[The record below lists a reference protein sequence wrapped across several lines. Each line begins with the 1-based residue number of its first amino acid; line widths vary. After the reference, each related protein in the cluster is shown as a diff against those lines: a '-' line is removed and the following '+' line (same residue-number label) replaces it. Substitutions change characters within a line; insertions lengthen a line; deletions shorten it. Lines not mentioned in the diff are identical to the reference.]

1 MIKEKSKEALITMRQ
16 KVYNVLVNRHL
27 GISFRYHKIHD
38 GAGTLEK
45 YVSWIYLLWLNFAY
59 YFLFCHFLGE
69 RPDVAAYEE
78 KLLPVKRSE
87 SQENIEITSA
97 LREDNFQRKIYQY
110 DIISF
115 DIFDTLIFRPV
126 SDPTD
131 LFFFLGSELGIL
143 DFKHIRTE
151 QERKARKEQ
160 YKKNGS
166 YEVTLSD
173 IWKQI
178 EQEIGIDAVSGMKLE
193 QELEMQLCYAN
204 PYMKEK
210 FENVLRSGKKI
221 IVTSDMYLSKEF
233 LEKMLVKNGYCGISE
248 IFISCEYGCNKGS
261 GALFD
266 LIKEKYHSSSILHIG
281 DNEQSDIRMAD
292 KRGITS
298 FYYPNINRMAL
309 SYRAYDMSPIIGG
322 AYRGIVDNHIYCG
335 IYRDSMEYEYGFIYG
350 GLFVTGYCQFIN
362 QYCREHQID
371 KILFL
376 SRDGDI
382 LKQAYD
388 WMYPGENTEYVYWSR
403 AAAVK
408 LMAGHN
414 KYDYFLR
421 YIYHK
426 TNKGFTIREV
436 ITSMELK
443 PMLPKVIKEGFD
455 PDNLLTDKNADKLKK
470 FLLDNFK
477 EIISLYQIQMK
488 GAVSYFKEKL
498 ADCKKA
504 AAIDI
509 GWAGS
514 GAVSLSYL
522 TEKVWKFPCTVTGII
537 AGTNTV
543 YNAEPDASES
553 FLQNGKL
560 VAYLY
565 SQSHNRDLLK
575 RHDLNKNYNVFW
587 ELLLSSPTPQFRGFY
602 KGDVFPEDK
611 SSRYVKAIDV
621 TLKFGKCDENQEGIM
636 EIQRGIMEFV
646 REYYGHFKDLPYM
659 LRISGRD
666 AYAPMLVAS
675 GHKEKYLREIE
686 KRFSLEIHI

>member
-1 MIKEKSKEALITMRQ
+1 MRQ
-16 KVYNVLVNRHL
+16 QIYNVLVNRHL

-38 GAGTLEK
+38 GAGRLVK

-59 YFLFCHFLGE
+59 YFLFFHSLGE
-69 RPDVAAYEE
+69 RPDAAAYEE
-78 KLLPVKRSE
+78 KALPVNRSE
-87 SQENIEITSA
+87 SLENISA
-97 LREDNFQRKIYQY
+97 FSEDDFQSKISQY

-115 DIFDTLIFRPV
+115 DIFDTLIFRPF

-131 LFFFLGSELGIL
+131 LFYFLGGELGIL
-143 DFKHIRTE
+143 DFKHIRVE
-151 QERKARKEQ
+151 QERNARKEQ
-160 YKKNGS
+160 FKKKGS
-166 YEVTLSD
+166 YEVTLFD
-173 IWKQI
+173 IWKRI
-178 EQEIGIDAVSGMKLE
+178 EQEIGIDAASGMKLE
-193 QELEMQLCYAN
+193 QELEMQFCYAN
-204 PYMKEK
+204 PFMKK
-210 FENVLRSGKKI
+210 IYDDVLRSGKKI
-221 IVTSDMYLSKEF
+221 IVTSDMYLSKDF
-233 LEKMLVKNGYCGISE
+233 LKKMLVKKGYCGISE
-248 IFISCEYGCNKGS
+248 AFISCEYGCNKG
-261 GALFD
+261 GGGLFD
-266 LIKEKYHSSSILHIG
+266 LVKEKYYGSLILHIG
-281 DNEQSDIRMAD
+281 DNEQSDIRMAGQRD
-292 KRGITS
+292 IAS
-298 FYYPNINRMAL
+298 LYYPNINRMAL

-322 AYRGIVDNHIYCG
+322 AYRGIVNNHVYCG
-335 IYRDSMEYEYGFIYG
+335 IYKESMEYEYGFIYG

-362 QYCREHQID
+362 QYCKEHQID
-371 KILFL
+371 KVLFL

-388 WMYPGENTEYVYWSR
+388 LMYPEEDTEYIYWSR

-408 LMAGHN
+408 LMAGYN

-426 TNKGFTIREV
+426 TNKGFTIREI

-443 PMLPKVIKEGFD
+443 PMLSKMAEEGFA
-455 PDNLLTDKNADKLKK
+455 PDNLLTGKNADKLKY
-470 FLLDNFK
+470 FLLENFK
-477 EIISLYQIQMK
+477 EIISLYQNQMS
-488 GAVSYFKEKL
+488 GAASYFKEKL

-504 AAIDI
+504 VVIDI

-514 GAVSLSYL
+514 GAVSLNYL
-522 TEKVWKFPCTVTGII
+522 IEKVWKIPCTITGIV

-575 RHDLNKNYNVFW
+575 KHDLNKNYNVFW

-602 KGDVFPEDK
+602 KGNVFPESENKRYLK
-611 SSRYVKAIDV
+611 SIDV
-621 TLKFGKCDENQEGIM
+621 TLKFGEYDENQEGIK
-636 EIQRGIMEFV
+636 EIQRGVLDFV
-646 REYYGHFKDLPYM
+646 REYYESFKDLPYM
-659 LRISGRD
+659 LSISGRD
-666 AYAPMLVAS
+666 AYAPMLVAA